1 MLMRRVVFG
10 FYFYRERKVIKGWGY
25 WPASFPTIAGRGGYG
40 VQNLIL
46 FLFVDICVCNNGTG
60 HLRPAAYELRVDAR

>member
-1 MLMRRVVFG
+1 M
-10 FYFYRERKVIKGWGY
+10 IKGWGY